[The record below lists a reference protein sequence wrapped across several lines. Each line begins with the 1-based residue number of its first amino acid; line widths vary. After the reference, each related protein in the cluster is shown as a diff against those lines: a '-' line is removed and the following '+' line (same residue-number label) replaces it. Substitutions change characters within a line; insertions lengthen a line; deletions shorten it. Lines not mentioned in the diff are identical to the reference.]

1 MTLSEYIETL
11 LWDNFGVK
19 EGEPIRWY
27 VLAAA
32 FVTSRATERVIE
44 RVSKILRVDETELR
58 EKLREDD
65 PDKDLPYYDCGG
77 KRCRY
82 YGEIS
87 NTALA
92 RVLGVPY
99 IGNKEFIRA
108 ADEAGIAW
116 TYHGTHP
123 YIRESLKDELVKHL
137 QLSKKTETDI

>member
-1 MTLSEYIETL
+1 MVQITLTYPLTDEDKTFLRQLLDGGRVYI
-11 LWDNFGVK
+11 
-19 EGEPIRWY
+19 
-27 VLAAA
+27 
-32 FVTSRATERVIE
+32 TSTEIE
-44 RVSKILRVDETELR
+44 ARTGQGM
-58 EKLREDD
+58 
-65 PDKDLPYYDCGG
+65 PFYDCGG

-92 RVLGVPY
+92 RELGVQY
-99 IGNKEFIRA
+99 IGNKEIIQA

-123 YIRESLKDELVKHL
+123 YIRETLKDELVKHL